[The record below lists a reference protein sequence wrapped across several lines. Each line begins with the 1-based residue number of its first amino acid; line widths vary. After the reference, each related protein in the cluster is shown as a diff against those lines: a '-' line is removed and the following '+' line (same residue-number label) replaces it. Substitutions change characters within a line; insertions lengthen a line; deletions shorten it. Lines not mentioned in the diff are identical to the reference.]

1 MKGSLIIIFLMYGLV
16 ISYLVH
22 VVEGQKLVQGN
33 GNIRVTKTCGSGRR
47 KSASELKEI
56 ERKSIEKALKK
67 KRMNEV
73 IKPELEPSHKF
84 RTSDVYIYIN
94 IAVILKG
101 IVQE

>member
-56 ERKSIEKALKK
+56 ERQSIEKALKK

-73 IKPELEPSHKF
+73 MKPVLESSHKHSGNLEGYCPRITLYKLIKRYF
-84 RTSDVYIYIN
+84 
-94 IAVILKG
+94 
-101 IVQE
+101 